1 MAVRIAVLASG
12 GGTNLQALLDALGP
26 DDPARVARVVSDRA
40 DAGAL
45 RRAEQAGIA
54 TAVLPDPADPA
65 AILEAV
71 ADAELVVL
79 AGYLK
84 LVPPP
89 VVARFPWRMVN
100 IHPALLPAFGG
111 PGMYGRRVHD
121 AVLASGARIS
131 GATVHY
137 ADETY
142 DRGPII
148 AQWPVPVLAD
158 DDAASLAERILA
170 VEHAL
175 LPRVVVT
182 LAALGLPDRP
192 LRLSARGEVFQVASG
207 GAPDVKLD
215 RRTTY

>member
-26 DDPARVARVVSDRA
+26 EAPARVARVVSDRA
-40 DAGAL
+40 AAGAL
-45 RRAEQAGIA
+45 RRAEHAGIA
-54 TAVLPDPADPA
+54 TAVLRDPADPA
-65 AILEAV
+65 ELLEAV
-71 ADAELVVL
+71 AHAELVVL
-79 AGYLK
+79 AGYLR

-89 VVARFPWRMVN
+89 VVARFPWRMIN

-111 PGMYGRRVHD
+111 PGMYGRRVHE
-121 AVLASGARIS
+121 AVLASGARVT

-137 ADETY
+137 ADEAY

-158 DDAASLAERILA
+158 DDTESLAARVLG

-175 LPRVVVT
+175 LPHVVVA
-182 LAALGLPDRP
+182 LVGLGLPDRP
-192 LRLSARGEVFQVASG
+192 LRLSARGGTFQV
-207 GAPDVKLD
+207 GAAGAVQVKLD
-215 RRTTY
+215 RRTA

>member
-40 DAGAL
+40 GAGAL

-54 TAVLPDPADPA
+54 TAVLRDPADPA
-65 AILEAV
+65 EILAAV

-84 LVPPP
+84 LVPPG

-111 PGMYGRRVHD
+111 PGMYGRRVHE

-158 DDAASLAERILA
+158 DDADSLAERVLA

-175 LPRVVVT
+175 LPRVVAT

-192 LRLSARGEVFQVASG
+192 IRLAARGEVFQVTAAA
-207 GAPDVKLD
+207 APDVRLD

>member
-26 DDPARVARVVSDRA
+26 SDPARVARVVSDRA
-40 DAGAL
+40 GAGAL
-45 RRAEQAGIA
+45 RRAEQAGVA
-54 TAVLPDPADPA
+54 TAVLRDPADA
-65 AILEAV
+65 AEVLEAL

-84 LVPPP
+84 LVPPRA
-89 VVARFPWRMVN
+89 VARFPWRMVN

-111 PGMYGRRVHD
+111 PGMYGQRVHE

-158 DDAASLAERILA
+158 DDAGSLAERVLA
-170 VEHAL
+170 VEHVL
-175 LPRVVVT
+175 LPRVVVA
-182 LAALGLPDRP
+182 LADLGLPDRP
-192 LRLSARGEVFQVASG
+192 LRLSARGEVFQVAPP
-207 GAPDVKLD
+207 GAPPVKLD
-215 RRTTY
+215 RRAAH

>member
-1 MAVRIAVLASG
+1 MAVHIAVLASG

-26 DDPARVARVVSDRA
+26 DDPVRVTRVVSDRA
-40 DAGAL
+40 AAGAL
-45 RRAEQAGIA
+45 RRAERAGIA
-54 TAVLPDPADPA
+54 TAVLRDPADPA
-65 AILEAV
+65 EIAKAV

-84 LVPPP
+84 LVPAQ

-111 PGMYGRRVHD
+111 PGMFGRRVHE

-148 AQWPVPVLAD
+148 AQWPVPVLED
-158 DDAASLAERILA
+158 DDPDSLAERVLA

-175 LPRVVVT
+175 LPRVVLT
-182 LAALGLPDRP
+182 LATFGLPDRP
-192 LRLSARGEVFQVASG
+192 LRLSARGEVFHVAPA
-207 GAPDVKLD
+207 GALDVKLD
-215 RRTTY
+215 RRTTH